1 MNKTPSSE
9 EIINAAETLIK
20 YSQFYF
26 HKKPKKYN
34 KAIESMFKLIKLMEQ
49 GKYDKVFRKED
60 ME

>member
-1 MNKTPSSE
+1 MYKTPSNE
-9 EIINAAETLIK
+9 EIIDAAETLIK
-20 YSQFYF
+20 YYF

-60 ME
+60 IE